1 MAPENSTHY
10 PSADSPEHL
19 DVLIIGAG
27 LSGIGAACRLRQD
40 HPGRSVALLES
51 RSRAGGTWDLF
62 RYPGIRSD
70 SDLYTFG
77 YDFRPWREEKAI
89 ADGPSILSYLKETA
103 AEYGVDT
110 LIRYHQR
117 VVAADWSSADA
128 RWNVT
133 VEMMRT
139 PEPGPDGIL
148 PEPVGTGELLH
159 LSARW
164 IFNAAGYYRYDKGYT
179 PDLPGS
185 EDYRGRIVHP
195 QHWPEDLD
203 PAGKRIAVIGSGAT
217 AVTLVPALATL
228 GAEVT
233 MVQRTPTYILP
244 IPAEDPIA
252 RRLRGVVGPERTGR
266 IMAEISARRQRA
278 IWAFC
283 QRWPN
288 LARKAIRKIQSRV
301 VPPGFDL
308 DTHLNPPYQPWDQ
321 RLCAVPDGDFFA
333 ALRGGHAALV
343 TGQLAGFTEHGLR
356 LASGEEVEADVVVTA
371 TGFTIQVLGGM
382 ELRLDGAPVHLP
394 EHVAYRGV
402 MLSGIP
408 NMAFA
413 IGYTNAAWTLKVGLL
428 TQWFSRLLTSMDRHG
443 YTAAVPVA
451 PEALQTRPLL
461 DFGAG
466 YVQRSL
472 ASLPR
477 QGTQAPW
484 LMTMN
489 FLADRRDL
497 QNGVLADEHLRFTGP
512 ERPGAEAGPGTDRF
526 ATLASGVRL
535 CFRVDGPE
543 DGEPVVLV
551 SGLGL
556 DLTAWPAALVDGLAA
571 SGYRVI
577 RLDNRDAGRSTR
589 MDTPVPTLL
598 HQALARPMPGA
609 YRIEDMA
616 DDVAGLLDHLQVA
629 RAHVTGMSLG
639 GMIAQSFAA
648 RHPARTLTLTSLIST
663 TGAPKVGAAAL
674 STKVRFAQRPPRTR
688 EEFVRARVGMMRHL
702 SGRANPADPAV
713 EGPLAALAW
722 ERGAYPDRGHARAR
736 QLGAIHASQDR
747 TADLAGIG
755 VPTLVIHG
763 DRDPIVHPSGGQAT
777 AAAIPGARHV
787 TMPGMGHYF
796 HAAAVPELLQLIIGH
811 LRAASPTAPSPEPLP
826 DPSPEALSEV
836 STEVPAGPSRVKPA
850 QH

>member
-1 MAPENSTHY
+1 MISKDTQDTQGTQDPV
-10 PSADSPEHL
+10 EHL

-40 HPGRSVALLES
+40 HPGRSVALLEA

-77 YDFRPWREEKAI
+77 YDFRPWLGGKAI
-89 ADGPSILSYLKETA
+89 ADGPSILHYLMETA

-110 LIRYHQR
+110 LIRYHRR
-117 VVAADWSSADA
+117 VVSADWSSADA
-128 RWNVT
+128 RWNLT
-133 VEMMRT
+133 VEVMET
-139 PEPGPDGIL
+139 PEPGPDGTS
-148 PEPVGTGELLH
+148 PEPAGTGEFLR
-159 LSARW
+159 LSAGW
-164 IFNAAGYYRYDKGYT
+164 IFNAAGYYRYDEGYA
-179 PDLPGS
+179 PHLPGR
-185 EDYRGRIVHP
+185 EQFPGRIVHP
-195 QHWPEDLD
+195 QHWPRDLD

-217 AVTLVPALATL
+217 AVTLVPALVQQ

-244 IPAEDPIA
+244 IPAEDPVA
-252 RRLRGVVGPERTGR
+252 RRLRGVVGAERTGR

-288 LARKAIRKIQSRV
+288 LARKAIRGIQSRA
-301 VPPGFDL
+301 VPEGFDL
-308 DTHLNPPYQPWDQ
+308 DTHLNPPYGPWDQ
-321 RLCAVPDGDFFA
+321 RLCAVPDGDFFS
-333 ALRGGHAALV
+333 ALRSGKATMV
-343 TGQLAGFTEHGLR
+343 TARTAGFTERGLR
-356 LASGEEVEADVVVTA
+356 LESGEEVAADVVVTA
-371 TGFTIQVLGGM
+371 TGFTIQILGGM
-382 ELRLDGAPVHLP
+382 ELRLDGVPVTLA

-413 IGYTNAAWTLKVGLL
+413 IGYTNASWTLKVGLL
-428 TQWFSRLLTSMDRHG
+428 TRWFSRLLTSMDRHG

-451 PEALQTRPLL
+451 PKGMETRPLL

-472 ASLPR
+472 DSLPR
-477 QGTQAPW
+477 QGTWAPW

-497 QNGVLADEHLRFTGP
+497 EKGALVDSHLRFSGP
-512 ERPGAEAGPGTDRF
+512 EDGRQHAAPTDDGAGPGADRF
-526 ATLASGVRL
+526 LTLPSGLRL
-535 CFRVDGPE
+535 CYRLDGPV

-556 DLTAWPAALVDGLAA
+556 DLTAWPAALVAGLTDA
-571 SGYRVI
+571 GYRVI
-577 RLDNRDAGRSTR
+577 RLDNRDAGRSGR
-589 MDTPVPTLL
+589 METPVPSLL

-616 DDVAGLLDHLQVA
+616 DDVVGLLDHLQVD
-629 RAHVTGMSLG
+629 RAHVAGMSLG
-639 GMIAQSFAA
+639 GMIAQSVAA
-648 RHPARTLTLTSLIST
+648 RRPDRVLTLTSLIST
-663 TGAPKVGAAAL
+663 TGAREVGAAAL
-674 STKVRFAQRPPRTR
+674 STKVRFAARPPRTR
-688 EEFVRARVGMMRHL
+688 EAFIRARVGMMRHL

-713 EGPLAALAW
+713 EAELAGLAW
-722 ERGAYPDRGHARAR
+722 DRGAYPDGGRARAR
-736 QLGAIHASQDR
+736 QLGAINASQDR
-747 TADLAGIG
+747 TRDLAGIR

-763 DRDPIVHPSGGQAT
+763 DRDPIVHPSGGTAT
-777 AAAIPGARHV
+777 AAAVPGSRLV
-787 TMPGMGHYF
+787 TIPGMGHYF
-796 HAAAVPELLQLIIGH
+796 HAAAVPELVRLITGH
-811 LRAASPTAPSPEPLP
+811 LAAARTAAPARPRPT
-826 DPSPEALSEV
+826 DPSPATPV
-836 STEVPAGPSRVKPA
+836 R
-850 QH
+850 H